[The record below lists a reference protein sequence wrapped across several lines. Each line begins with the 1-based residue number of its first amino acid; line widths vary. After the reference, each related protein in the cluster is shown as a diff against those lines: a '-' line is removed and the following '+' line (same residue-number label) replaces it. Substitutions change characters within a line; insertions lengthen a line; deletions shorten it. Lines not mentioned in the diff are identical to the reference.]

1 MIVIKVLVV
10 DDTIFYRKIIGDVLS
25 EIPEVEVVGRAPNGK
40 IALSRIKGL
49 KPDLITLD
57 VEMPIMNGLE
67 LLQEINVLNLEIDC
81 VMVSSKTQKDSEITM
96 EALSLGA
103 FDFIPKPDV
112 GSPEEN
118 KKQLRDKIRIIISA
132 YKRRKQ
138 LRSVLTGRSVVDKSD
153 IRLKK
158 SIDKQKNFF
167 DIKKRTEKSQVVVIG
182 VSTGGPNALIEV
194 LPKLPEKLNVPIFL
208 VQHMPAMFTTSLA
221 KSLNAKCKL
230 KVVEGVNG
238 QKVEPDTV
246 YIAPGGKQ
254 MKVAVGAGLEK
265 IIRIT
270 DDPPENSCKPA
281 VDYLFRS
288 VARVYGSK
296 VTAIIMTGM
305 GSDGKIGMA
314 VLKSSGAV
322 SIAQNAESCV
332 VYGMPKA
339 VIDADLVDIV
349 SPLKN
354 IHNEILKTI

>member
-1 MIVIKVLVV
+1 
-10 DDTIFYRKIIGDVLS
+10 
-25 EIPEVEVVGRAPNGK
+25 
-40 IALSRIKGL
+40 
-49 KPDLITLD
+49 
-57 VEMPIMNGLE
+57 
-67 LLQEINVLNLEIDC
+67 
-81 VMVSSKTQKDSEITM
+81 
-96 EALSLGA
+96 
-103 FDFIPKPDV
+103 
-112 GSPEEN
+112 
-118 KKQLRDKIRIIISA
+118 
-132 YKRRKQ
+132 
-138 LRSVLTGRSVVDKSD
+138 
-153 IRLKK
+153 
-158 SIDKQKNFF
+158 
-167 DIKKRTEKSQVVVIG
+167 
-182 VSTGGPNALIEV
+182 
-194 LPKLPEKLNVPIFL
+194 
-208 VQHMPAMFTTSLA
+208 
-221 KSLNAKCKL
+221 
-230 KVVEGVNG
+230 
-238 QKVEPDTV
+238 
-246 YIAPGGKQ
+246 